1 MIILFAGR
9 WEAGLFLGEFL
20 RRENINTATLFA
32 IPSGGIPVAMAV
44 CTKISAKMD
53 ILVVKKLRLPYSP
66 ETGFGAVA
74 FDGTIY
80 LNERIVSKQTFA
92 TSEYHEI
99 YEQTKREAILL
110 NEQLR
115 GSQHYPEKVNEPLV
129 VVDDGLATGYTILAG
144 ARSLQKLYPNSS
156 IAIAAPVSP
165 RDTFALL
172 QSEFPR
178 IYVPHISDDPFFAV
192 GNYYVDFHQI
202 SLSELQSLLTT
213 CQNMG
218 ILLSG

>member
-1 MIILFAGR
+1 M
-9 WEAGLFLGEFL
+9 
-20 RRENINTATLFA
+20 RRESITEATLFA

-74 FDGTIY
+74 FDGTLY
-80 LNERIVSKQTFA
+80 LNERIVSKQIFA
-92 TSEYHEI
+92 TSEYQEI
-99 YEQTKREAILL
+99 YEHTKREAILL

-115 GSQHYPEKVNEPLV
+115 GNRRYPEMVKEPLV
-129 VVDDGLATGYTILAG
+129 VVDDGLATGYTALAG
-144 ARSLQKLYPNSS
+144 AFSLQKLYPNSS
-156 IAIAAPVSP
+156 IAIASPVSP
-165 RDTFALL
+165 RDTFTLL
-172 QSEFPR
+172 QSHFPD
-178 IYVPHISDDPFFAV
+178 IYIPHISDDPFFAV

-213 CQNMG
+213 CRNMG
-218 ILLSG
+218 ILLS